1 MNEQTHDSQA
11 ESLQSV
17 QSTERG
23 GVGAL
28 ATATNTTPTT
38 TAPNA
43 APINQGRSIGNTSQG
58 VQNTIP
64 PQNVG
69 GLQLGT
75 PVPATEAGSS
85 ASPTTADPSNASS
98 GNVPN
103 PTGIPDPIKA
113 GAEHLSG
120 ISLDNVRV
128 HYNSSK
134 PSLYNALGI
143 AIDDEVHLAAGQEH
157 LLPHELYHIIQQAE
171 GKVEQ
176 TNTINKLPI
185 NDDPALEQE
194 AIAQGKKI
202 EALSK
207 QDLLRM
213 PQSTPKDANLSTKG
227 IAQEQLINYKT
238 PQDVKLGKEAQGG
251 NDVSKK
257 ELLSRDNNRK
267 DPDLVADPSAINDVQ
282 AVAEYIDNMVQLAA
296 RTIAKNPTL
305 AGIQPSYG
313 KGYLDLWRKTYAESL
328 AAPATEN
335 GFLPTRLGYAVET
348 MAIHLL
354 QGKRIGNYSI
364 STQVTSGATRP
375 DIVVSQNGS
384 VVAWLDI
391 TAANSVGHIY
401 MKQGGQWDNINKVH
415 VGEILYPSLANPFK
429 LASFQAWQAQ
439 FGALSE
445 AEQAELVKAQ
455 AAAAADQSIVNETAA
470 WVKTEFETLIQNAA
484 PSVVKIRPFALAK
497 TPKKKTTVSDPLK
510 LPKTIDKAAQRDA
523 RVATRIKKGDKKA
536 AFAFHILKH
545 YKMNIDAIH
554 DRLGSGV
561 PCVSKKDF
569 ANYLKTSE
577 LYQRLAAL
585 YPDAPNLAYIFN
597 PLAKYA
603 GYYGDILQLD
613 GGGAPA
619 NLSRVLLRLGKARK
633 GITTSIDV
641 AEDAEDGEDEGE
653 ELVVPAI
660 PMPPVLDENAV
671 DVDKD
676 IEDEDE
682 DEEM

>member
-43 APINQGRSIGNTSQG
+43 DPINQGRSIGNTSQG

-171 GKVEQ
+171 GRVEQ

-185 NDDPALEQE
+185 NDNPALEKE

-251 NDVSKK
+251 NGASKQ
-257 ELLSRDNNRK
+257 ELLARDNNRN

-282 AVAEYIDNMVQLAA
+282 TVAEYIDNTVQLAA
-296 RTIAKNPTL
+296 RTVAKNPTL

-313 KGYLDLWRKTYAESL
+313 KGYLDLWRKTYAEIL
-328 AAPATEN
+328 ADPVTEN
-335 GFLPTRLGYAVET
+335 GFLPSRLGYAVET

-415 VGEILYPSLANPFK
+415 VGEILYPSLANPFN
-429 LASFQAWQAQ
+429 LASFRAWQEQ

-455 AAAAADQSIVNETAA
+455 AAAAADQ
-470 WVKTEFETLIQNAA
+470 
-484 PSVVKIRPFALAK
+484 
-497 TPKKKTTVSDPLK
+497 
-510 LPKTIDKAAQRDA
+510 KTIAAAKVWVAAQFKQLIGGAGAHVVSQQDYTQA
-523 RVATRIKKGDKKA
+523 GKVNKTHEKSHTAYQYLHKHGMVHTPVAGKV
-536 AFAFHILKH
+536 
-545 YKMNIDAIH
+545 N
-554 DRLGSGV
+554 
-561 PCVSKKDF
+561 CVTKQMF
-569 ANYLKTSE
+569 FEYLQTTT
-577 LYQRLAAL
+577 LYQKLQAL
-585 YPDAPNLAYIFN
+585 YPSYNNLACVFN
-597 PLAKYA
+597 PLALEM
-603 GYYGDILQLD
+603 GYSGNILWLD
-613 GGGAPA
+613 GGGSPVAA
-619 NLSRVLLRLGKARK
+619 NDTLRRIGKDLK

-641 AEDAEDGEDEGE
+641 ADDAEDGDEGGE
-653 ELVVPAI
+653 EGMALELPAI
-660 PMPPVLDENAV
+660 AVSPVA
-671 DVDKD
+671 DVDGTGS
-676 IEDEDE
+676 DEGG
-682 DEEM
+682 EEGMALE